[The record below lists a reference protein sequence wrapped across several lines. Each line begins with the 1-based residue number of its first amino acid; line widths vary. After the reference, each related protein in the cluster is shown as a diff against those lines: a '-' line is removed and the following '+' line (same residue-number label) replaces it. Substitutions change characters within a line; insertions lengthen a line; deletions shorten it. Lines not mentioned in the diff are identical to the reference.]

1 MKYAAKTI
9 VLRFDS
15 LQEIAKK
22 KAFCLIKERSE
33 TNGKMFKNI

>member
-22 KAFCLIKERSE
+22 KAFSMIKEKSE
-33 TNGKMFKNI
+33 TNWKIFKNI